1 MGEMLRIGVIGLI
14 HDHVWDNLPH
24 LAAAGGAEL
33 VAVAD
38 ANEPLRQRVADE
50 YGCPTYE
57 SAEQMVEA
65 ESLDAVYIYSDNRTG
80 SELAAWAA
88 GRGLHVMVEKPMA
101 ARLDGA
107 EAMLA
112 AAEASGVR
120 IMVNWPFVWWPQLQQ
135 ALAMAQGG
143 DVGRVWQVKYRA
155 AHAGPR
161 ELGCSEYFCGWLYD
175 ADLNGA
181 GALMDYCC
189 YGCVLA
195 SALLGLPKQVTGV
208 KGRLVKD
215 DIDVDD
221 NAVLVMLYDDGIAT
235 AEASWTQIGKLSAY
249 TTVIYGTEG
258 TMTFEPRLGGRL
270 FRSDAENPAGIE
282 VRVPDPPP
290 SRVNSA
296 EHFIHCVTTGEE
308 FFPLCRPHTCR
319 DAQAILEAGLISS
332 QTGKTVSL

>member
-1 MGEMLRIGVIGLI
+1 MGERLRIGVIGLI
-14 HDHVWDNLPH
+14 HDHVWDNLAH
-24 LAAAGGAEL
+24 LAAAAGAEL
-33 VAVAD
+33 AAVAD
-38 ANEPLRQRVADE
+38 ANEPLRQRVADK

-65 ESLDAVYIYSDNRTG
+65 ESLDAVYVYSDNRTG
-80 SELAAWAA
+80 AELGAWAA
-88 GRGLHVMVEKPMA
+88 GRELHVMIEKPMA

-112 AAEASGVR
+112 AADASGVR

-143 DVGRVWQVKYRA
+143 DLGRIWQVKYRA

-175 ADLNGA
+175 ENLNGA

-189 YGCVLA
+189 YGSVLA

-221 NAVLVMLYDDGIAT
+221 NAVLVMLYDDAIAT
-235 AEASWTQIGKLSAY
+235 AEASWTQVGKLSAY

-258 TMTFEPRLGGRL
+258 TMMFEPRLGGRL
-270 FRSDAENPAGIE
+270 FRCDAETPAGVE
-282 VRVPDPPP
+282 VPVPDPPP
-290 SRVNSA
+290 HRVNSA
-296 EHFIHCVTTGEE
+296 EHFIHCITTGEE
-308 FFPLCRPHTCR
+308 FFPLCRPRTCR

>member
-1 MGEMLRIGVIGLI
+1 MGETLRVGVIGLI

-24 LAAAGGAEL
+24 LAAAEGAEL
-33 VAVAD
+33 VAIAD

-50 YGCPTYE
+50 YGCATYE
-57 SAEQMVEA
+57 SPEQMVEA
-65 ESLDAVYIYSDNRTG
+65 ESLDAVYVYSDNRTG
-80 SELAAWAA
+80 SERAAWAA
-88 GRGLHVMVEKPMA
+88 GRGLHVMIEKPMA

-135 ALAMAQGG
+135 ALAMALGG
-143 DVGRVWQVKYRA
+143 DLGRVWQVKYRA

-161 ELGCSEYFCGWLYD
+161 EVGCSEYFCEWLYD
-175 ADLNGA
+175 EHLNGA

-189 YGCVLA
+189 YGSVLA
-195 SALLGLPKQVTGV
+195 AALLGLPKQVTGV
-208 KGRLVKD
+208 AGRLVKD

-235 AEASWTQIGKLSAY
+235 AEASWTQVGKLSAY

-270 FRSDAENPAGIE
+270 FRSDGDNPAGVE
-282 VRVPDPPP
+282 APVPDPPP
-290 SRVNSA
+290 ERVNSA
-296 EHFIHCVTTGEE
+296 AHFIHCVTTGEE
-308 FFPLCRPHTCR
+308 FFPLCRPRTCR
-319 DAQAILEAGLISS
+319 DAQAILEAGLLSS
-332 QTGKTVSL
+332 RTGKTVAL